1 MLNIIVTSLTQ
12 SATNWKN
19 RTVIF
24 IFIASNKKCDVWTHG
39 VVEKAICHEHWLRVT
54 IVSFN
59 LTMEK
64 YYKAAMEK
72 YYKVLLVYF
81 CGWTKYLNLRFRD
94 RCQPIVENV
103 VKCAQFRSKL
113 PYKYLLSNPQNTPAL
128 RFSMKL

>member
-72 YYKVLLVYF
+72 YYKVLLAYF
-81 CGWTKYLNLRFRD
+81 CGWTKYFNLF
-94 RCQPIVENV
+94 
-103 VKCAQFRSKL
+103 KT
-113 PYKYLLSNPQNTPAL
+113 SNPHDTESKQLIHRENRLAG
-128 RFSMKL
+128 FCEGDIDF

>member
-1 MLNIIVTSLTQ
+1 
-12 SATNWKN
+12 
-19 RTVIF
+19 
-24 IFIASNKKCDVWTHG
+24 
-39 VVEKAICHEHWLRVT
+39 
-54 IVSFN
+54 
-59 LTMEK
+59 MEK

-72 YYKVLLVYF
+72 YYKVLLAYF

-113 PYKYLLSNPQNTPAL
+113 PYKYVLSNPQNTPAL